1 MNYSIEEMHNFLEGI
16 AKGLTWE
23 QAIQSVMKMDE
34 QAYYGKI
41 AQYFVD
47 AF

>member
-1 MNYSIEEMHNFLEGI
+1 MHEFLEAM

-23 QAIQSVMKMDE
+23 QAIQQVLKMDE
-34 QAYYGKI
+34 QTYYGKV

-47 AF
+47 EF